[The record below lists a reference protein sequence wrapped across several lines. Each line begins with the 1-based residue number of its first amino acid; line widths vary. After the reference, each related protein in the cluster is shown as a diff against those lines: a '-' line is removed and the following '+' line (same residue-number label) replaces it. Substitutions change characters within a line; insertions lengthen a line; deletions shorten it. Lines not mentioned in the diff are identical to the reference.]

1 MVHFGMRP
9 ERTTSNPIYSHS
21 STPLPR
27 PSPTSLGSYQIQKT
41 TPHVVDSILPQCCV
55 LMLLA
60 RGDIG
65 RPPSISLD
73 RSLNVSI
80 SRSLEHHFI
89 ETLLSL
95 PLDTRQLDS

>member
-1 MVHFGMRP
+1 MISRIEMVHFGMRP

-27 PSPTSLGSYQIQKT
+27 PSPTSLGSYQIQKA

-73 RSLNVSI
+73 RPLQCI
-80 SRSLEHHFI
+80 D
-89 ETLLSL
+89 L
-95 PLDTRQLDS
+95 PLLRTPLGDAFY